1 MKINVG
7 KLLPLYDILNE
18 ISDKK
23 MQVSTAYKIN
33 KDVKLCHD
41 ELKNIN
47 ESSIKLAE
55 NYCIRDKDNKPIL
68 KDNIYQFEDK
78 DLPIINEELNKLN
91 QVELDLPLIT
101 IKLSELDN
109 LELSPIDIEK
119 ISIIME
125 E

>member
-1 MKINVG
+1 MLIQQMQ
-7 KLLPLYDILNE
+7 LP
-18 ISDKK
+18 
-23 MQVSTAYKIN
+23 
-33 KDVKLCHD
+33 
-41 ELKNIN
+41 ELQRYIPELREFYEKF
-47 ESSIKLAE
+47 L
-55 NYCIRDKDNKPIL
+55 
-68 KDNIYQFEDK
+68 K

-119 ISIIME
+119 ISVIME